1 VDTAPTV
8 ELPPAI
14 PLTLQVTAVFEDPL
28 TAAVNC
34 WLWETTIEVLDGD
47 TVTEIPPTTVTV
59 ACAEIAWLA
68 TLVAVT
74 TTAVDGGTAGA
85 V

>member
-1 VDTAPTV
+1 V

-14 PLTLQVTAVFEDPL
+14 PLTLQVTAVFEDPV

-34 WLWETTIEVLDGD
+34 WLWETATEALDGD
-47 TVTEIPPTTVTV
+47 TVTEIPPIIVTV
-59 ACAEIAWLA
+59 AWAKIAGLA

-74 TTAVDGGTAGA
+74 TTAAGDGGTAGA
-85 V
+85 L